1 MTWLV
6 VLAWYDSAVAFDG
19 IQNVVV
25 MRIGYMGS
33 STEIATIK

>member
-19 IQNVVV
+19 IQNVINGGGGY
-25 MRIGYMGS
+25 RIY
-33 STEIATIK
+33 E